1 MLPALCHVR
10 TLALPG
16 RGDKRTFGAPSGYWR
31 LRGRTMTNRPL
42 VLFIAALG
50 LASALPVVSPAQ
62 PAQTPAVAQGGAKK
76 PALDPRAQ
84 AIQDVVTANHILADQ
99 GVVDGF
105 GHVSIRD
112 PSDPN
117 KFYLA
122 RSMAPELVTSADVL
136 EHDLD
141 GNTTA
146 PSSTKLY
153 LERFIHAEIYRARPD
168 VNAIV
173 HCHSPSLIPF
183 GATGIAMHP
192 LYHMSSFLGGGV
204 PVFDIKKEAKASTD
218 MLVRSPELGKSLA
231 KVLANHVATLMRGHG
246 AVIVGKDVQQAV
258 FRSVYTEMNARL
270 QTQAMALG
278 GNKVIY
284 LDAEEAKKSEETNS
298 ALVGRSWELW
308 LRKVR
313 DK

>member
-1 MLPALCHVR
+1 
-10 TLALPG
+10 
-16 RGDKRTFGAPSGYWR
+16 
-31 LRGRTMTNRPL
+31 MTHRPL
-42 VLFIAALG
+42 VVLVAVAFG
-50 LASALPVVSPAQ
+50 LSTAPTSFPAQSAHAQ
-62 PAQTPAVAQGGAKK
+62 PAAKA
-76 PALDPRAQ
+76 PSAPDPRAK
-84 AIQDVVTANHILADQ
+84 AIGEVVVANHILADQ

-105 GHVSIRD
+105 GHVSVRD

-122 RSMAPELVTSADVL
+122 RSMAPELVTTADVL

-146 PSSTKLY
+146 PATTKLY

-183 GATGIAMHP
+183 AATGVPLRP
-192 LYHMSSFLGGGV
+192 LYHMSSFLGPGV
-204 PVFDIKKEAKASTD
+204 PVFEIHKAANGATD
-218 MLVRSPELGKSLA
+218 MLVKTPDLGKALA
-231 KVLANHVATLMRGHG
+231 KTLGTHPAALMRGHG
-246 AVIVGKDVQQAV
+246 AVIVGRDVQSAV

-270 QTQAMALG
+270 QSQAMALAPG
-278 GNKVIY
+278 KIIY
-284 LDAEEAKKSEETNS
+284 LDADEAKKSEETNG

>member
-1 MLPALCHVR
+1 MTHKPFVLLVAMAGLLSTAPTLSPSPA
-10 TLALPG
+10 A
-16 RGDKRTFGAPSGYWR
+16 
-31 LRGRTMTNRPL
+31 
-42 VLFIAALG
+42 
-50 LASALPVVSPAQ
+50 AQ
-62 PAQTPAVAQGGAKK
+62 PAAKPPA
-76 PALDPRAQ
+76 PADPRAK
-84 AIQDVVTANHILADQ
+84 AIADVVTANHILADQ

-117 KFYLA
+117 KFFLA

-141 GNTTA
+141 GNPTGAA
-146 PSSTKLY
+146 PNTKLY

-183 GATGIAMHP
+183 AATGVPLKP
-192 LYHMSSFLGGGV
+192 LYHMSSFLGPGV
-204 PVFDIKKEAKASTD
+204 PVFEIHKAANGATD
-218 MLVRSPELGKSLA
+218 MLVKTPDLGKALA
-231 KVLANHVATLMRGHG
+231 RTLGAHPAALMRGHG
-246 AVIVGKDVQQAV
+246 AVIVGRDVQQAV

-270 QTQAMALG
+270 QSQAMALG
-278 GNKVIY
+278 AKITF

-308 LRKVR
+308 VRKVR

>member
-1 MLPALCHVR
+1 MTHR
-10 TLALPG
+10 TL
-16 RGDKRTFGAPSGYWR
+16 
-31 LRGRTMTNRPL
+31 
-42 VLFIAALG
+42 VLIACAG
-50 LASALPVVSPAQ
+50 LALALAPAESPAQ
-62 PAQTPAVAQGGAKK
+62 PAAKK
-76 PALDPRAQ
+76 PLDPRAQ
-84 AIQDVVTANHILADQ
+84 AIADVVTANHILADQ

-117 KFYLA
+117 KFFLA
-122 RSMAPELVTSADVL
+122 RSVAPELVTTADVL

-141 GNTTA
+141 GNA
-146 PSSTKLY
+146 PSAPPNTKLY
-153 LERFIHAEIYRARPD
+153 LERFIHAEIYRSRPD

-183 GATGIAMHP
+183 AATGVALHP
-192 LYHMSSFLGGGV
+192 LYHMSSFLGPGV
-204 PVFDIKKEAKASTD
+204 PVWDIHKAVNASTD
-218 MLVRSPELGKSLA
+218 MLVRTPDLGKALA
-231 KVLANHVATLMRGHG
+231 KALGPHPAALMRGHG
-246 AVIVGKDVQQAV
+246 AVIVGRDVQQAV
-258 FRSVYTEMNARL
+258 FRSVYTELNARL
-270 QTQAMALG
+270 QSQAMALG
-278 GNKVIY
+278 SKVIY

>member
-1 MLPALCHVR
+1 MMHK
-10 TLALPG
+10 TLVLLVAAAGLLSTAP
-16 RGDKRTFGAPSGYWR
+16 APS
-31 LRGRTMTNRPL
+31 T
-42 VLFIAALG
+42 
-50 LASALPVVSPAQ
+50 AQ
-62 PAQTPAVAQGGAKK
+62 PAAPPGAKP
-76 PALDPRAQ
+76 PAAADPRAKVI
-84 AIQDVVTANHILADQ
+84 ADVVIANHILADQ

-112 PSDPN
+112 PIDPN
-117 KFYLA
+117 KFFLA
-122 RSMAPELVTSADVL
+122 RSTAPELVTSSDVL

-146 PSSTKLY
+146 PPNTKLY

-173 HCHSPSLIPF
+173 HCHAPSLIPF
-183 GATGIAMHP
+183 AATGVPLRP
-192 LYHMSSFLGGGV
+192 LYHMSSFLGPGV
-204 PVFDIKKEAKASTD
+204 PVFEIHKAANGATD
-218 MLVRSPELGKSLA
+218 MLVKTPELGKALA
-231 KVLANHVATLMRGHG
+231 KILGAHPAALMRGHG
-246 AVIVGKDVQQAV
+246 AVIVGRDVQQAV

-270 QTQAMALG
+270 QTQAMGLG
-278 GNKVIY
+278 AKINF

-308 LRKVR
+308 VRKVR

>member
-1 MLPALCHVR
+1 
-10 TLALPG
+10 
-16 RGDKRTFGAPSGYWR
+16 
-31 LRGRTMTNRPL
+31 MTHRPL
-42 VLFIAALG
+42 VVLVAAAFG
-50 LASALPVVSPAQ
+50 LSTAPTSLPAQ
-62 PAQTPAVAQGGAKK
+62 PAHAQPAAKA
-76 PALDPRAQ
+76 PSAPDPRAK
-84 AIQDVVTANHILADQ
+84 AIGEVVVANHILADQ

-105 GHVSIRD
+105 GHVSVRD

-122 RSMAPELVTSADVL
+122 RSMAPELVTTADVL

-146 PSSTKLY
+146 PATTKLY

-183 GATGIAMHP
+183 AATGVPLRP
-192 LYHMSSFLGGGV
+192 LYHMSSFLGPGV
-204 PVFDIKKEAKASTD
+204 PVFEIHKAANGATD
-218 MLVRSPELGKSLA
+218 MLVKTPELGKALA
-231 KVLANHVATLMRGHG
+231 KTLGTHPAALMRGHG
-246 AVIVGKDVQQAV
+246 AVIVGRDVQSAV

-270 QTQAMALG
+270 QGQAMALAP
-278 GNKVIY
+278 NKIIY
-284 LDAEEAKKSEETNS
+284 LDADEAKKSEETNG